1 MSAAASAPRAFG
13 NFLMSFRSVRLAIAA
28 HNAYFPRPFYQEQDM
43 AARRNNARKKDKRR
57 RHAGTRKAQ
66 REAAAALVQD
76 APQQPRRPSGQAR

>member
-1 MSAAASAPRAFG
+1 MISVATLPSYRPAQSLVSAP
-13 NFLMSFRSVRLAIAA
+13 I
-28 HNAYFPRPFYQEQDM
+28 YQEHDM

-76 APQQPRRPSGQAR
+76 APQQPRRPSAQAR